1 MDFKLLDFA
10 QYILNLVVLFI
21 ILRAILYKPVKNFM
35 QARQDRIQKQQD
47 DAKAALEEAQG
58 QKLKYDALL
67 DDSRAEAGKLMEQSR
82 SDAEKSAETIVHEA
96 QEQARKIIEEAR
108 ERAAA
113 ERAEALA
120 SVRGEAAG
128 LSLELASRILARE
141 VSAQDNARLIDE
153 YFSKVG

>member
-1 MDFKLLDFA
+1 MEFKLLDFA

-47 DAKAALEEAQG
+47 DARAALREAQG
-58 QKLKYDALL
+58 QKLQYDALL
-67 DDSRAEAGKLMEQSR
+67 NDSRTEAGKLMEQSR
-82 SDAEKSAETIVHEA
+82 SDAEKSAEAILREA

-120 SVRGEAAG
+120 GVRGEAAG
-128 LSLELASRILARE
+128 LSLELASKILARE

>member
-1 MDFKLLDFA
+1 MSFKLLDFV

-35 QARQDRIQKQQD
+35 RAREEKIKKQQD
-47 DAKAALEEAQG
+47 DAVTALEGAEG
-58 QKLKYDALL
+58 QKRQYEALL
-67 DDSRAEAGKLMEQSR
+67 SDSRTEAGKLIEQSR
-82 SDAEKSAETIVHEA
+82 GEAEKNAEVILREA
-96 QEQARKIIEEAR
+96 QEQAKKIIAEAR

-120 SVRGEAAG
+120 GVRGEAAG
-128 LSLELASRILARE
+128 ISLGLASKILARE
-141 VSAQDNARLIDE
+141 VSEADNARIIDE